1 MRRGIASVATVNR
14 VLAGVRPPV
23 VWIVVYSNRAHGRN
37 AAMRTAQALSS
48 SQYQVIADRVFPGT
62 YDRVEVA
69 VIQDAAGP

>member
-1 MRRGIASVATVNR
+1 
-14 VLAGVRPPV
+14 
-23 VWIVVYSNRAHGRN
+23 
-37 AAMRTAQALSS
+37 MRTAPALSS